1 MSMNFGREQSLLR
14 QRLTAAG
21 SPETAAATQASLGGD
36 ITSLGA
42 PKAAIAAA
50 AHDLLAQ
57 YPQMGRAQMTAFVR
71 TLWQSKVH
79 ELRGVGVEVLAERV
93 ALLEAADLP
102 VVEKMVADESA
113 GGLSRELAD
122 RVVGP
127 MVARHKRLWKD
138 LERFAATGKAR
149 LAHAAVVASRSA
161 VLADGESFGKFAK
174 MAEKLLPNAN
184 DTLLADIDATL
195 QAGAEVADAPAREFA
210 SKHGR
215 TLPAAKAAPVS
226 KPTVAIAPAAPP
238 PAAAAAK
245 PVAAA
250 APKTAKK
257 AVKKAAK
264 KVAKPAPKKGAP
276 SSAQKPSPKPPAKK
290 APTKVAGSSKPK
302 VGKPKA
308 GKQRGGK

>member
-36 ITSLGA
+36 VTSLGA

-174 MAEKLLPNAN
+174 MAEKLLPSAN

-195 QAGAEVADAPAREFA
+195 RAGVEVADAPAREFA

-215 TLPAAKAAPVS
+215 TLPAAKATPAS
-226 KPTVAIAPAAPP
+226 KPAAAAPTTAAPAPAASAAK
-238 PAAAAAK
+238 PAAAAA
-245 PVAAA
+245 
-250 APKTAKK
+250 PKAAKK
-257 AVKKAAK
+257 AAKKATKKTAK
-264 KVAKPAPKKGAP
+264 KVAKP
-276 SSAQKPSPKPPAKK
+276 SAKK
-290 APTKVAGSSKPK
+290 APPKRPAKQSPAKVAGPS
-302 VGKPKA
+302 KPKA
-308 GKQRGGK
+308 GKPRGGK